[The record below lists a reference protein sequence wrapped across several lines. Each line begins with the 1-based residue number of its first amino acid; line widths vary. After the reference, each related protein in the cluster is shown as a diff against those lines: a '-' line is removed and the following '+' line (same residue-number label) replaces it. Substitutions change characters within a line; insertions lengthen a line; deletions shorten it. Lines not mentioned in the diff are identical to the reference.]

1 LTHPNETSK
10 TQPYPPQASSADRQE
25 ARRPST
31 LPAANY
37 LLGIGAAFA
46 DKEIPIEADCG
57 SLAQNIDWAS
67 DEDDDPLDRFF
78 RSQGEELVPR
88 LMQAAHVYG
97 HENEEVSQVLSKVS
111 HLS

>member
-1 LTHPNETSK
+1 MTHPNETSK

-25 ARRPST
+25 VHRPST
-31 LPAANY
+31 LSAANC